1 MTDNGDPTNNDAP
14 GSMGAS
20 PAATPSPENDLRDYS
35 ATHILPD
42 GTTILIRAIRRDDK
56 PRFRAAFANLER
68 DSIYR
73 RFMSYKKELTDADFE
88 HATEVDFDRVVALV
102 ATVGSGD
109 AEAIIAGARYVSDP
123 GPAPH
128 CNAEIAFLVEEDYQ
142 GQGIAGRLLDHL
154 VRIACAK
161 GLSQLYAEVLANN
174 RPMLTVFERSGLPMQ
189 RTQVQDV
196 IHVTRRWNGESVSQS
211 GLRRPG
217 VPQSIRQDVIYSLEV
232 AWHGR
237 R

>member
-1 MTDNGDPTNNDAP
+1 MTDNGGRTNNDAR
-14 GSMGAS
+14 GSIGDS
-20 PAATPSPENDLRDYS
+20 PAATPSPGNDLRDYS
-35 ATHILPD
+35 ATHVLPN
-42 GTTILIRAIRRDDK
+42 GTTILIRTVRPDDK
-56 PRFRAAFANLER
+56 PRFQAAFANLER

-73 RFMSYKKELTDADFE
+73 RFLGHKKELTSADLE

-142 GQGIAGRLLDHL
+142 GQGIAGCLLNHL

-161 GLSQLYAEVLANN
+161 GLSQLYADVLANN
-174 RPMLTVFERSGLPMQ
+174 RLMLTVFEHSGLPMR

-196 IHVTRRWNGESVSQS
+196 IHVT
-211 GLRRPG
+211 L
-217 VPQSIRQDVIYSLEV
+217 SLER
-232 AWHGR
+232 GTR
-237 R
+237 

>member
-1 MTDNGDPTNNDAP
+1 MTANGDRTNNDEL
-14 GSMGAS
+14 GSVGDS

-35 ATHILPD
+35 ATHVLSD
-42 GTTILIRAIRRDDK
+42 GTTILVRVVRPDDK

-68 DSIYR
+68 NSIYR
-73 RFMSYKKELTDADFE
+73 RFLGYKKELTDADLE
-88 HATEVDFDRVVALV
+88 HANEVDFDRVVALV

-142 GQGIAGRLLDHL
+142 GQGIAGCLLDHL

-161 GLSQLYAEVLANN
+161 GLSQLYADVLANN
-174 RPMLTVFERSGLPMQ
+174 RPMLTVFERSGLPM
-189 RTQVQDV
+189 RKTQFQDV
-196 IHVTRRWNGESVSQS
+196 THITLSLDRGTR
-211 GLRRPG
+211 
-217 VPQSIRQDVIYSLEV
+217 
-232 AWHGR
+232 
-237 R
+237 